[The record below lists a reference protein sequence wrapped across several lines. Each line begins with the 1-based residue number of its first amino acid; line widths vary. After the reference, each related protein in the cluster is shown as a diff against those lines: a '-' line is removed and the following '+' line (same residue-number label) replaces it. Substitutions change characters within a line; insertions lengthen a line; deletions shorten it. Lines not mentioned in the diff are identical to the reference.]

1 MAVLREASGN
11 REFPLQGKLTIIGR
25 DPACDIVANSPMISG
40 RHVMLLNSG
49 GLHSIEDL
57 DSLNGTFVNG
67 QRLTQ
72 RVRLSSGDRIELFGL
87 CLTFHD
93 DEQIAVAEPLKMSR
107 PPHLTDERPRGATI
121 RAADLMAAPP
131 VSVLSSLEI
140 GGDLRLAVK
149 PEAKLRAVL
158 EISRCLSH
166 SLDWKVVLP
175 QILESLFSI
184 FPQADCGF
192 ILLRD
197 QNTGELVPNAVKHR
211 CEHTGE
217 SVPLSC
223 GIIQQALL
231 SGCAILSADAGSD
244 TRFEAHASIKRLEI
258 RSIMCVPIH
267 REGGDCMGVIQL
279 DSRDKTNQFQQEDL
293 DLLTC
298 TSLLAARAV
307 ELARLH
313 EERRELEAATQ
324 IQQSFLPA
332 RRPECAGLQFFDHYS
347 PAMHIG
353 GDYYDYIPL
362 PGNRLAVA
370 VGDVAGKGISAAL
383 LMARL
388 SAAAR
393 VCLANAPSL
402 PEAVRH
408 LNLLLTRSGSEDRF
422 MTFVVAVLDLD
433 QYLLTVVNAGHLPPL
448 LRRAGQATVEEL
460 EPELAGLP
468 LGVMDRPYEQVQVA
482 LRPGDALVLYTDGV
496 SEMRNR
502 AGEMYGVERVRAAV
516 QNAPADM
523 EGLGTTL
530 LTDVQRFA
538 EQRPPGDDLT
548 ILCLGR
554 TRE

>member
-1 MAVLREASGN
+1 MAVLREARGN

-25 DPACDIVANSPMISG
+25 DPACDIVATSPMISG
-40 RHVMLLNSG
+40 RHVILLNSG
-49 GLHSIEDL
+49 GLFSVEDL

-67 QRLTQ
+67 QRLSQ
-72 RVRLSSGDRIELFGL
+72 RIRLSSGDRIELFGL

-93 DEQIAVAEPLKMSR
+93 DERPALAEPSKTNR
-107 PPHLTDERPRGATI
+107 PTHPPGKLPYGGTI
-121 RAADLMAAPP
+121 RLADLMAAPP
-131 VSVLSSLEI
+131 VPVLSSLEV
-140 GGDLRLAVK
+140 GDDLRLTVK

-166 SLDWKVVLP
+166 SLELQVVLP

-192 ILLRD
+192 ILLHD
-197 QNTGELVPNAVKHR
+197 QNTGELVPSAIKHR
-211 CEHTGE
+211 REQTSE
-217 SVPLSC
+217 SVPLSR
-223 GIIQQALL
+223 GILQQALV

-244 TRFEAHASIKRLEI
+244 TRFETHASIKRLEI

-267 REGGDCMGVIQL
+267 RQGGDCMGVIQL

-293 DLLTC
+293 DLLVC
-298 TSLLAARAV
+298 TSLLAARSV

-313 EERRELEAATQ
+313 EERRELEAATK

-332 RRPECAGLQFFDHYS
+332 NRPDCAGLQFFDHYS
-347 PAMHIG
+347 PAKHVG

-388 SAAAR
+388 SAAVR
-393 VCLANAPSL
+393 VCLANAPNL

-408 LNLLLTRSGSEDRF
+408 INLLLAGCEDRF
-422 MTFVVAVLDLD
+422 VTFVVAVLDLD
-433 QYLLTVVNAGHLPPL
+433 RFLVTVVNAGHLPPV
-448 LRRAGQATVEEL
+448 LRRAEQATVEEL
-460 EPELAGLP
+460 DPELAGLP
-468 LGVMDRPYEQVQVA
+468 LGVMDQPYEQVQVT
-482 LRPGDALVLYTDGV
+482 LLPGDALVLYTDGV

-502 AGEMYGVERVRAAV
+502 AGEMYGMERVRAAV

-530 LTDVQRFA
+530 LADVQRFA

-548 ILCLGR
+548 ILCFGR

>member
-1 MAVLREASGN
+1 MAVLREACGN
-11 REFPLQGKLTIIGR
+11 RVFPLQSKLTIIGR

-40 RHVMLLNSG
+40 RHAFLVNSG
-49 GLHSIEDL
+49 GLYSVEDL
-57 DSLNGTFVNG
+57 GSLNGTFVNG
-67 QRLTQ
+67 QRLSQ
-72 RVRLSSGDRIELFGL
+72 RCRLSTGDRIELFGL
-87 CLTFHD
+87 CLTFHE
-93 DEQIAVAEPLKMSR
+93 DERITVAEPPPTSR
-107 PPHLTDERPRGATI
+107 PTNLTSVLPQGATI
-121 RAADLMAAPP
+121 RMADLMAAPP
-131 VSVLSSLEI
+131 VPVLSSLEV

-166 SLDWKVVLP
+166 SLDLKIVLP

-197 QNTGELVPNAVKHR
+197 QNTGELVPSAVQHR
-211 CEHTGE
+211 REQSDE
-217 SVPLSC
+217 KVPVSR

-231 SGCAILSADAGSD
+231 SGCAILSVDAGSD
-244 TRFEAHASIKRLEI
+244 ARFEANVSIKRLEI

-267 REGGDCMGVIQL
+267 REGGDCLGVIQL

-293 DLLTC
+293 DLLVC

-332 RRPECAGLQFFDHYS
+332 HRPDGAGLQFFDHYS
-347 PAMHIG
+347 PAKHVG

-370 VGDVAGKGISAAL
+370 VGDVAGKGIAAAL

-388 SAAAR
+388 SAAAH
-393 VCLANAPSL
+393 VCLANTPSL

-408 LNLLLTRSGSEDRF
+408 LNLLLIRSGCEDRF
-422 MTFVVAVLDLD
+422 VTFVVAVIDLD
-433 QYLLTVVNAGHLPPL
+433 RFLLTVVNAGHLPPL
-448 LRRAGQATVEEL
+448 LRRAGQAMVEEL

-482 LRPGDALVLYTDGV
+482 LLPGDALVFYTDGI

-530 LTDVQRFA
+530 LADVRRFA

-548 ILCLGR
+548 ILCVGR